1 LESESPVISTEQD
14 TWQSPGTE
22 IVPGLLQEK
31 EILKKGCKADHTT
44 HAKELKKDL
53 IVDAMREVTNMS
65 SRMAID
71 SHRKRFSGC
80 NEYSLNSN
88 IGSQNPRS
96 ATTSEKSRRWY

>member
-1 LESESPVISTEQD
+1 MLKILPFQRGKMREKMGKEM
-14 TWQSPGTE
+14 G
-22 IVPGLLQEK
+22 K